1 MLQIITAVLLIWSR
15 IFCGNKKSRF
25 LESTE
30 IFNQFSSIVKM
41 NWRLTLLLKNKLMNW
56 KMKTVKDHL
65 ACPKNWWTE
74 NSLPKLTVVNS
85 TRGHTNSVLLMNY
98 LRIVWKCAYESFWWL
113 VYYKYLF
120 WLEGYEFISDTFQG
134 VGKKR

>member
-15 IFCGNKKSRF
+15 IFCGNEKSRF

-56 KMKTVKDHL
+56 KMKIVKDRL

-74 NSLPKLTVVNS
+74 NSLRKLTVVNS
-85 TRGHTNSVLLMNY
+85 TKGHTNSVLLMNY

-120 WLEGYEFISDTFQG
+120 WIEGYQFISNTFQG